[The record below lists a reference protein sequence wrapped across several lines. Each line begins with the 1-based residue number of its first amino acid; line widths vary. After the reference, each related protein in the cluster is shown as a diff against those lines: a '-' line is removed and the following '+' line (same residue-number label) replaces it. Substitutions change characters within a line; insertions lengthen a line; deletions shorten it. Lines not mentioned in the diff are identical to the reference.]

1 MASLEEPQAWKGL
14 GQLSWVLLRVGI
26 VTYALWLVGA
36 GFLQRK
42 VIFPVAATRA
52 PSVDLLERL
61 GGERSWLETEAGP
74 VETWFFPAPGA
85 SAEEP
90 APLVLYAHGNA
101 ELIQGQV
108 PAVELYRELGAH
120 LLLCEY
126 RGYGESAGSPSQAG
140 LVADQRAALER
151 VLLREDV
158 DAERVLYHGRSLG
171 TGVVCALA
179 RERAP
184 RALVLFSPFTSVR
197 TFVTSYAVP
206 GFLVWDP
213 FDNAAAL
220 AEVGAPTR
228 IVHGD
233 GDGVIPVEHAR
244 ELAQLRAGIQLVEL
258 SGVGHNDLEM
268 GATSE
273 VVGAFLS
280 ELEFAGQGQ
289 R

>member
-1 MASLEEPQAWKGL
+1 VASLEEPQAWKGFGHL
-14 GQLSWVLLRVGI
+14 AWVLLRVGI
-26 VTYALWLVGA
+26 VTYALWLLGA

-42 VIFPVAATRA
+42 VIFPISATRA

-74 VETWFFPAPGA
+74 VETWFFPAPAA

-151 VLLREDV
+151 VLLRDDV

-220 AEVGAPTR
+220 AEVSAPTL

-258 SGVGHNDLEM
+258 PGVGHNDLEM
-268 GATSE
+268 GATSK
-273 VVGAFLS
+273 VVRAFLR